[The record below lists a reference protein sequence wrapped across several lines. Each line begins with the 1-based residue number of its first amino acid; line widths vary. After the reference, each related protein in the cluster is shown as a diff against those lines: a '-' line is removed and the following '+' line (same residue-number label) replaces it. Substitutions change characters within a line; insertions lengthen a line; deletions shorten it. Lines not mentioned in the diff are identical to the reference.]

1 VAVILTAVDN
11 DGGSGVDRI
20 TYAWDGGAPVVV
32 KAATATAELAVDT
45 ATHTDDGAHTLAYR
59 ATDKA
64 GNVESLKTLT
74 VNVDTQRPAT
84 QALAAAARR
93 GRTATLV
100 CKVVDPAPNSGK
112 AAVVIKVRNRAGKVV
127 KVLRAGKMAV
137 NVLQTRKLT
146 VPRTWKPGT
155 YRFFVYA
162 VDAAGNHQLT
172 AASNR
177 LNVK

>member
-1 VAVILTAVDN
+1 M
-11 DGGSGVDRI
+11 
-20 TYAWDGGAPVVV
+20 VV

-84 QALAAAARR
+84 QAPAVAAARR
-93 GRTATLV
+93 GRTATLA

-112 AAVVIKVRNRAGKVV
+112 AAVVIKIRNRAGKVV
-127 KVLRAGKMAV
+127 KVLRAGQMAV

-177 LNVK
+177 LIVK